1 MKRVELDGDELIL
14 RLFENGEYQ
23 DIKFVRDQCKPKESN
38 CWIRVLNYA
47 HLNHLKLNG
56 EELL

>member
-38 CWIRVLNYA
+38 CYEQNNDGRHFGIR
-47 HLNHLKLNG
+47 
-56 EELL
+56 